1 MSPTQTEF
9 DATSTLDRASKCSIV
24 TSETTLKNWTPC
36 SLHPKRHHQE
46 LPKPLHCNSKFQIYF
61 YLEYDHINP
70 NFRKIPTYN
79 GLNPRY
85 PSPPSPTSSRKPNV
99 GALPVLPSHA
109 DATYWSHPEAA
120 AASKLQKVRE
130 DSKLQ

>member
-1 MSPTQTEF
+1 M
-9 DATSTLDRASKCSIV
+9 A
-24 TSETTLKNWTPC
+24 TSETNLKNWTPC
-36 SLHPKRHHQE
+36 SLHPKRHHPE
-46 LPKPLHCNSKFQIYF
+46 LPKPLHCNSKFQIHF
-61 YLEYDHINP
+61 YLEYDRINP

-85 PSPPSPTSSRKPNV
+85 PSPPSPTSSRKTNI

-120 AASKLQKVRE
+120 VASKLQKVRE